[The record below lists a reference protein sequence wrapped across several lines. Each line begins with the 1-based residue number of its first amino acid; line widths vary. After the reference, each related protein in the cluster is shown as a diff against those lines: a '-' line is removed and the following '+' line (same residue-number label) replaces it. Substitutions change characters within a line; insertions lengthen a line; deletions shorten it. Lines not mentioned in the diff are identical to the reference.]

1 MGHLGA
7 KTGANKRWKG
17 GVGRIKNGGQLREE
31 GAGLEAFKQCFKEHD
46 RAVTY
51 SVMDG

>member
-7 KTGANKRWKG
+7 KIGANKRRKE
-17 GVGRIKNGGQLREE
+17 GVGRTKCGAIKGS

-46 RAVTY
+46 RAVRY